1 MKRVQIIL
9 IGLAAGIVSGL
20 IGIGGAIILVP
31 GMIYFVGLTQYMAS
45 ATSLAVIIPGAVVS
59 TAVYHSFGQ
68 LDISLTLLFALGGI
82 AGSFVGSSLM
92 PHIKAVVLKRIWAVV
107 ALLMAIKMG
116 MG

>member
-1 MKRVQIIL
+1 MEKIKIL
-9 IGLAAGIVSGL
+9 VIGLIAGIVSGL
-20 IGIGGAIILVP
+20 IGIGGAIVMVP
-31 GMIYFVGLTQYMAS
+31 GMTLFIGLSQHMAS
-45 ATSLAVIIPGAVVS
+45 ATSLAVVIPGAMVS

-68 LDISLTLLFALGGI
+68 LDLSLTALFAIGGV

-92 PHIKAVVLKRIWAVV
+92 PHIRAIVLKRIWAVV